1 MGWAAGR
8 ACYLIALFALTA
20 SCSPYYTFIPPVLT
34 YKMAGPKPPEVP
46 PDPAVIVA
54 KSLAT
59 ILPRADPQS
68 TSVSPVRRTAQG
80 WSFCLATMI
89 ASGIDPTPRKVTFW
103 VTVLT
108 DGIYD
113 RRRAEPADECDRE
126 QFIRVSSS

>member
-8 ACYLIALFALTA
+8 ACYLIPLCALTA
-20 SCSPYYTFIPPVLT
+20 SCSPYYSFIPPVLT

-46 PDPAVIVA
+46 PDPVSIVA
-54 KSLAT
+54 KSLET
-59 ILPRADPQS
+59 IVPRADPQS
-68 TSVSPVRRTAQG
+68 ASVSPVRRTARG

-89 ASGIDPTPRKVTFW
+89 TTGTDATPRKVTFW

-113 RRRAEPADECDRE
+113 RRRAESADECDGE
-126 QFIRVSSS
+126 QFVRVSSN